1 VRSVWITK
9 HGDLRALEVR
19 ESPTPSPKA
28 GEVRVKVERAG
39 LNFADVSARK
49 GLYPDAPP
57 TPCVVGYETSGVVD
71 ALGEGVTAPAVGTR
85 VMAMTRFWGQA
96 EYVVVPAAQALPI
109 PDAMSFDDAAA
120 IPVNYLTAYHMLF
133 RVAPVRPKERVL
145 VHMAAGGV
153 GTAALQLLK
162 TVPGVE
168 SFGTASA
175 SKHDHL
181 RAMGCTYPIDY
192 RSTDY
197 EAEVRRIT
205 DGKGVDIVL
214 DALGGHDLRK
224 GYRLLRPA
232 GRLVTFGFA
241 NAQGPG
247 GRDIFKL
254 LGALVRTPFFHPLQ
268 VMGDNR
274 AVVGVN
280 LGHLWNEQAMLQE
293 ELAAL
298 LRLYDEGVVKPV
310 IDGVYA
316 FDQCRDAHAR
326 IEDGKNIGKVLLKP

>member
-1 VRSVWITK
+1 MRAVWITK
-9 HGDLRALEVR
+9 HGSRDVLAVR
-19 ESPTPSPKA
+19 ETPTPEPKA

-39 LNFADVSARK
+39 LNFADVSARS

-57 TPCVVGYETSGVVD
+57 PPCVVGYEAAGVVE
-71 ALGEGVTAPAVGTR
+71 ALGEGVTEPPIGAR

-96 EYVVVPAAQALPI
+96 EYVVVPASQAIVL
-109 PDAMSFDDAAA
+109 PDAMSFDEAAA

-133 RVAPVRPKERVL
+133 RVAPVRPRERVL

-153 GTAALQLLK
+153 GTAALQLLQ

-175 SKHDHL
+175 SKHGHL
-181 RAMGCTYPIDY
+181 RAMGCTHPIDY
-192 RSTDY
+192 RSVDY

-247 GRDIFKL
+247 GRDLLKL
-254 LGALVRTPFFHPLQ
+254 ASALVRTPFFHPLQ

-274 AVVGVN
+274 AVIGVN
-280 LGHLWNEQAMLQE
+280 LGHLWDEQEMLRE
-293 ELAAL
+293 ELDAL
-298 LRLYDEGVVKPV
+298 LKLYAEGVVKPV
-310 IDGVYA
+310 IDGVFA

-326 IEDGKNIGKVLLKP
+326 LEDGKNVGKVLLKP

>member
-1 VRSVWITK
+1 MRSVWITK
-9 HGDLRALEVR
+9 HGDRNTLEVR
-19 ESPTPSPKA
+19 ESPTPEPKA

-39 LNFADVSARK
+39 LNFADVSARS

-57 TPCVVGYETSGVVD
+57 PPCVVGYEVSGVVE
-71 ALGEGVTAPAVGTR
+71 ALGEGVTAPALGTR

-96 EYVVVPAAQALPI
+96 EYAVVPAAQALPI

-192 RSTDY
+192 RTMDY

-214 DALGGHDLRK
+214 DALGGNDLRK

-232 GRLVTFGFA
+232 GRLVAFGFA

-247 GRDIFKL
+247 GRDLLKL
-254 LGALVRTPFFHPLQ
+254 AGAFLRTPFFHPLQ
-268 VMGDNR
+268 LMGDNR
-274 AVVGVN
+274 AVIGVN
-280 LGHLWNEQAMLQE
+280 LGHLWDEQEMLQE
-293 ELAAL
+293 ELAEL
-298 LRLYDEGVVKPV
+298 LRLYDVGVVKPV
-310 IDGVYA
+310 IDGVYS

-326 IEDGKNIGKVLLKP
+326 IEDGKNVGKVLLKP

>member
-1 VRSVWITK
+1 MRSVWITK

-71 ALGEGVTAPAVGTR
+71 ALGEGVTASAVGTR

-280 LGHLWNEQAMLQE
+280 LGHLWDEQAMLQE

>member
-71 ALGEGVTAPAVGTR
+71 ALGEGVTASAVGTR

-280 LGHLWNEQAMLQE
+280 LGHLWDEQAMLQE

>member
-1 VRSVWITK
+1 
-9 HGDLRALEVR
+9 
-19 ESPTPSPKA
+19 
-28 GEVRVKVERAG
+28 
-39 LNFADVSARK
+39 
-49 GLYPDAPP
+49 
-57 TPCVVGYETSGVVD
+57 
-71 ALGEGVTAPAVGTR
+71 
-85 VMAMTRFWGQA
+85 MAMTRFWGQA

-153 GTAALQLLK
+153 GTAALQLLR

-181 RAMGCTYPIDY
+181 RAMGCTHPIDY
-192 RSTDY
+192 RTTDY

-214 DALGGHDLRK
+214 DALGGNDLRK

-247 GRDIFKL
+247 GRDLLKL
-254 LGALVRTPFFHPLQ
+254 ASALVRTPFFHPLQ
-268 VMGDNR
+268 IMGDNR

-280 LGHLWNEQAMLQE
+280 LGHLWDEQEMLQE
-293 ELAAL
+293 ELAEL
-298 LRLYDEGVVKPV
+298 LRGSTTR
-310 IDGVYA
+310 A
-316 FDQCRDAHAR
+316 W
-326 IEDGKNIGKVLLKP
+326 